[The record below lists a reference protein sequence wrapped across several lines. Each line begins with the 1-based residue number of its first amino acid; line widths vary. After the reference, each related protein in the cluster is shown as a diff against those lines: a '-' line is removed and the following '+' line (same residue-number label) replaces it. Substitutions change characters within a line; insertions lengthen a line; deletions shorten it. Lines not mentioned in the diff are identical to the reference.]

1 MKLRMWFGLAVV
13 AALAAGA
20 FGQGM
25 GRRGQGMGPPPGMG
39 PGAQMGAHMG
49 TFSPLPEK
57 VFSPD
62 NPLTKEKIQLGRM
75 LYFDQR
81 LSRNRDVSC
90 NSCHDL
96 ATYGVDHTAVSTGDR
111 GQHGSRNAPSV
122 YNAAAHVAQFWD
134 GRAPNVE
141 EQAKGPVL
149 NPKEMAMKS
158 PAEVEGVLRGIP
170 GYVSAFKEAFPEE
183 AQPVTF
189 DNMAKAI
196 AAFERV
202 LITPSRWDRFLNG
215 DSTALT
221 ANERLGFMS
230 FRMAGCAMCHNG
242 PAIGATS
249 FQRLGRVKA
258 WPNRTDQGRYE
269 VTKDQE
275 DRMVFKVPSLRNVA
289 MTAPYFHDGSV
300 QTLEEAIR
308 MMGEHQLGRTLSPQ
322 EISNIAAWLRTL
334 TGQLPAELI
343 APPELPPD
351 G

>member
-1 MKLRMWFGLAVV
+1 MRLRIWFGLAVV
-13 AALAAGA
+13 VAFAAGA

-25 GRRGQGMGPPPGMG
+25 GRRGQGMGPQPGMG
-39 PGAQMGAHMG
+39 PGTHMG

-62 NPLTKEKIQLGRM
+62 NPLTNEKIQLGRM
-75 LYFDQR
+75 LYFDTR
-81 LSRNRDVSC
+81 LSHNRDVSC

-96 ATYGVDHTAVSTGDR
+96 ATYGVDHTPVSTGEG
-111 GQHGSRNAPSV
+111 GQQGARNAPTV
-122 YNAAAHVAQFWD
+122 YNAAAHMAQFWD
-134 GRAPNVE
+134 GRAPSVE

-149 NPKEMAMKS
+149 NPKEMAMRS
-158 PAEVEGVLRGIP
+158 PSEVEGVLRAIP
-170 GYVSAFKEAFPEE
+170 GYATAFQKAYPGE

-202 LITPSRWDRFLNG
+202 LITPSRWDQFLNG

-221 ANERLGFMS
+221 DNERLGFMS

-249 FQRLGRVKA
+249 FQRLGRAKE
-258 WPNRTDQGRYE
+258 WPNRADQGRFE
-269 VTKDQE
+269 VTKEQT
-275 DRMVFKVPSLRNVA
+275 DRMVFKVPSLRNVE

-308 MMGEHQLGRTLSPQ
+308 MMGEHQLGRNLPPQ
-322 EISNIAAWLRTL
+322 EIANIAAWLRTL
-334 TGQLPAELI
+334 TGQLPADLI
-343 APPELPPD
+343 VPPELPPD
-351 G
+351 P